1 MPKFVADEN
10 FDNDILRG
18 LFKHNPELDV
28 IRVQDIIG
36 LSGAKDPDLLEW
48 AAQEGRI
55 LLTHD
60 VDTMTGYAYERV
72 REGKP
77 MPGVI
82 EVRRSLSTGNIV
94 DHLLVVIGASFEGEL
109 EGQVTYVP
117 LR

>member
-1 MPKFVADEN
+1 
-10 FDNDILRG
+10 
-18 LFKHNPELDV
+18 
-28 IRVQDIIG
+28 
-36 LSGAKDPDLLEW
+36 
-48 AAQEGRI
+48 
-55 LLTHD
+55 
-60 VDTMTGYAYERV
+60 MTGYAYERV
-72 REGKP
+72 KEGKP